1 MSFYTPMPLELVF
14 DGWNREPGPFLD
26 LTIRG
31 VTMRVVPVAPGIGRI
46 ERLLNA
52 PLDCYLQPEFSP
64 GQTVCY
70 AAEPAQANPD
80 KEGPEVPTYLP

>member
-1 MSFYTPMPLELVF
+1 MSMYTPMPLELVL
-14 DGWNREPGPFLD
+14 DGWNREPGPFMD

-70 AAEPAQANPD
+70 ATEPIHADSDNDDYKGSP
-80 KEGPEVPTYLP
+80 YLP